1 MTPKIVFIGHIAID
15 TVFKLGKK
23 TDPSLGG
30 SVSYCSISLRE
41 YNQDV
46 EIGIISTF
54 NESLYKDSILLPL
67 RKNDIDLKGLK
78 LVEDKPTRF
87 VLKYINHSRKLKL
100 KSRCPDLKFDDIPS
114 SFFEDPPGAVCFVPI
129 CNEIPY
135 SLVKKIKEKLPN
147 IYYGIDVQ
155 GFIRK
160 INRRGKIKLTRDENL
175 IDELKRIIELLGNH
189 LIIKGSEEEM
199 KLISGRQEWD
209 GIMEYF
215 KQFDCISIMTLGE
228 KGSLIAKKDKN
239 IITIPA
245 FQPCCVIDETGAG
258 DVYLSILL
266 YEFLNSNK
274 SWDAIRDA
282 AYFASSAASFEV
294 ERKGVNGFQS
304 LSKVQE
310 RINEGNV
317 IKRSN

>member
-30 SVSYCSISLRE
+30 SVSYCSLSLRE

-54 NESLYKDSILLPL
+54 NESLYKDFIFSPL
-67 RKNDIDLKGLK
+67 KKNDIDLNGLK

-100 KSRCPDLKFDDIPS
+100 KSRCPNLKFDDIPS
-114 SFFEDPPGAVCFVPI
+114 SFFEDPPEAVCFVPI

-135 SLVKKIKEKLPN
+135 NFVKNIKEKLPN

-160 INRRGKIKLTRDENL
+160 INRRGKIQLTRDENL
-175 IDELKRIIELLGNH
+175 INELIRIIELLGNH

-199 KLISGRQEWD
+199 KIISGMQNWGE
-209 GIMEYF
+209 IMEYF
-215 KQFDCISIMTLGE
+215 KQFDCVSIMTLGE

-239 IITIPA
+239 IVTIPA
-245 FQPCCVIDETGAG
+245 FQPRHVIDETGAG
-258 DVYLSILL
+258 DVYLAILL
-266 YEFLNSNK
+266 YEFLKSDK
-274 SWDAIRDA
+274 SWSAIKNA
-282 AYFASSAASFEV
+282 AYYASSAASFDV
-294 ERKGVNGFQS
+294 ERKGVKGFQS

-310 RINEGNV
+310 RINEGNI